1 MAGAVRKECKQCGV
15 HTFRPHCGNCGST
28 ELRAIAAEPEM
39 PARFVRRERS
49 GLTGLVAA
57 RGLRSGGV
65 F

>member
-1 MAGAVRKECKQCGV
+1 MAGVVRKECTECGV

-28 ELRAIAAEPEM
+28 ELRAVAAEPET
-39 PARFVRRERS
+39 PARFARRDRRRV
-49 GLTGLVAA
+49 TGVVAA